1 MSRAEARLHDSC
13 RACALCV
20 CAATHTHAPV
30 LSGLFGPPL
39 LPSLHVSTRRGHIVP
54 PLANPHLAALRAFL
68 TSIRDEGCP
77 ESFRARQR
85 QQQQAHAAA
94 AADPL
99 DPPLPLWETE
109 AEQVAKLQQQK
120 QQRIQQYQKQQQQPP
135 GAASS
140 SGLQQQQGQYIQVLK
155 IDGEVGRVPQLAS
168 KL

>member
-1 MSRAEARLHDSC
+1 MWLVWPAP
-13 RACALCV
+13 ALTPC
-20 CAATHTHAPV
+20 
-30 LSGLFGPPL
+30 GLFGPL

-85 QQQQAHAAA
+85 QQQQEHAAA

-120 QQRIQQYQKQQQQPP
+120 QQCIQQNQKQQQQLP
-135 GAASS
+135 GATSS
-140 SGLQQQQGQYIQVLK
+140 SGLQQQQGHYIEVLK